1 MLEIKPCR
9 FCRSMNVRAEFKDSK
24 GKGEGL
30 RFRAYVKCLK
40 CHARGPCLSSINAPE
55 VVLKE
60 LAVESWN
67 DDVAENL
74 REASNNDSG

>member
-1 MLEIKPCR
+1 MLKIKPCR
-9 FCRSMNVRAEFKDSK
+9 FCGSTNARPEFKESK
-24 GKGEGL
+24 EKGEGL

-55 VVLKE
+55 IVLKE

-67 DDVAENL
+67 GDAEYL
-74 REASNNDSG
+74 REAANNGSG

>member
-1 MLEIKPCR
+1 MLKIRPCR
-9 FCRSMNVRAEFKDSK
+9 FCGSTNTRAEFKDSK

-30 RFRAYVKCLK
+30 RFRAYVKCLQ

-55 VVLKE
+55 IVLKE

-67 DDVAENL
+67 GDAEYL
-74 REASNNDSG
+74 REAANNDGG